1 LAVLVHPPALHFTSG
16 VDTAAVVVAY
26 TQADWNGSLCCAVV
40 VIACAVVVIACA
52 VIVIACAVIVI
63 ACAVIVVAC
72 AVVVVVC
79 AVVVIACAVVVIAIR
94 AGRRVKAVGII
105 AVIGVVSV
113 VVRTITALARLVSF
127 WIALVTGRYARQK
140 ADEAGAEH
148 AQPHCLVEL
157 PVVSLAMSSA

>member
-26 TQADWNGSLCCAVV
+26 TQADWNGSLC
-40 VIACAVVVIACA
+40 CAVVVIACA